1 MNYANIKK
9 FKNYFKSQISYY
21 GYKNSSEDES
31 DIDESYICV
40 LINTNLRYYKTIW
53 LVEGK
58 QDVVFYGKLCNKM
71 VDNPIFLYATSSDG
85 FKQLVGKQN
94 VLNSYMLINNN
105 KTLGRNMNRY
115 VFMVDH
121 DYDGIDYYQPKLNSR
136 YERFSEKDKKNISVT
151 RGYSFENYITTEDNI
166 DKIFEI
172 VCDLKG
178 LNKDYE
184 IRKFNKKY
192 ENFKKEINEFFSW
205 VACIVYATKNNYI
218 RRNLGL
224 IKIDDIFNYDFSTE
238 EIYNKDLLKEAL
250 KQRKNIV
257 FENTAHLKK
266 EIIDELKREQKKYYN
281 LIVEKNYIQGH
292 TLYNFLVAYFDYY
305 FKFDLRI
312 DLKNEVFINEVL
324 NNLNIKFSINLG
336 NGKRIGEAI

>member
-21 GYKNSSEDES
+21 GYENSSEDES

-58 QDVVFYGKLCNKM
+58 QDVVFYGNINIKM
-71 VDNPIFLYATSSDG
+71 LDNSLLLYATSSEY

-94 VLNSYMLINNN
+94 VLSSYMLIKDNNI
-105 KTLGRNMNRY
+105 LGKNMNRY

-136 YERFSEKDKKNISVT
+136 YEHFLEKDKKNISVT
-151 RGYSFENYITTEDNI
+151 SGYSFENYITTEENI

-172 VCDLKG
+172 VCNLKG
-178 LNKDYE
+178 LNKDDE
-184 IRKFNKKY
+184 VGKFSKKY
-192 ENFKKEINEFFSW
+192 EAFKREINEFFSW

-238 EIYNKDLLKEAL
+238 EIYNKNLLKEAL

-257 FENTAHLKK
+257 VENTVHLKK
-266 EIIDELKREQKKYYN
+266 EIVDELKRKQKEYYSK
-281 LIVEKNYIQGH
+281 IIAENYIQGH
-292 TLYNFLVAYFDYY
+292 TLYNFLVEYFYY
-305 FKFDLRI
+305 YLDFDLRI
-312 DLKNEVFINEVL
+312 DSKNEVFINKIL

-336 NGKRIGEAI
+336 NGKRIGEAF